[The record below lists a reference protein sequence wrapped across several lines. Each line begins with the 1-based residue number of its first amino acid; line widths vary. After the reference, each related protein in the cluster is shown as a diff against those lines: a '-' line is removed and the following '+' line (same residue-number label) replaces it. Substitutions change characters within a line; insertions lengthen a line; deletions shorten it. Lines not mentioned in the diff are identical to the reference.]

1 MSSVPPNGPPG
12 RTPPTGP
19 NGPFMKVR
27 RPKPADP
34 LVRPKKRPIPR
45 PQMQKTDGALV
56 ANGQPRPTPQPPL
69 KPQQGPSARNA
80 KPFPSP
86 DDMTV
91 NGFSG
96 PLICDQY
103 VDFPLVTTKRA
114 LREGLKHHVA
124 KFMSKK
130 SIDPRDESQFTRPVR
145 LQRRDPRASTEQPVA
160 NKQELGQKGQREGGL
175 TEADREALEAK
186 KAARAKE
193 REENLAQI
201 APSASGGPKRTNVP
215 KQRIQQVFKAEMT
228 PGEIAKARIKY
239 EEALPWHLEDF
250 DNKNTWTGKYEA
262 AMSETYVMFVLEN
275 SGKLRMVPID
285 KWYKFNAKNPFR
297 ALTIEEAEQY
307 MSKKIKDPRWFMEKE
322 QARKQEKELADFAR
336 QRRIYTGR
344 VVASGIAEGGGG
356 DDMDFEEDRFADD
369 EEHVVVEE
377 DEEAKLAEKRIKRDQ
392 LKANVFDLRDE
403 KDYEAEEDQER
414 REKEALKEF
423 GKKVRK
429 ALQRREKNYDY
440 SSGSEANP
448 YSEEESTDESEAE
461 RLRAEEEKKKEK
473 EAEKASGPPA
483 AKGTGTPSDRPKF
496 IDALKK
502 GPAQQ
507 ARKRAGSPNASD
519 ASGTDT
525 PRKKAKNK
533 HISQPL
539 SAVTSKPGSRPM
551 SPAPSAPPSTGAPAA
566 QRKPDVTKLAG
577 KKRVRTGTGGAGSGS
592 DVEKG
597 VASGAEISDS
607 AATKKLKI
615 NPPGVSS
622 KRPTPAGSRAASP
635 APTGAKAGL
644 AGSRAGSPPVR
655 PSTPAAAAVGSF
667 PTHAE
672 VHAAIPPTGIL
683 SGDLLKLFRPRLGD
697 MKTNYPKFIAI
708 VKEVG
713 VFAKEDKLLRPA
725 PNFRASGL

>member
-12 RTPPTGP
+12 RVPPAGRA
-19 NGPFMKVR
+19 GPFIKVR

-45 PQMQKTDGALV
+45 SQGLAPGGAPV
-56 ANGQPRPTPQPPL
+56 ANGQPRPSPQLPP
-69 KPQQGPSARNA
+69 KPQSNTSTPKPPPIPSA
-80 KPFPSP
+80 

-96 PLICDQY
+96 PLLCQNY
-103 VDFPLVTTKRA
+103 VDFALVTTKRA
-114 LREGLKHHVA
+114 MKEGLKHHVA
-124 KFMSKK
+124 KFLSKK
-130 SIDPRDESQFTRPVR
+130 NIDPRDESQFTRPVR
-145 LQRRDPRASTEQPVA
+145 LQRRDPRATTEPPPIERQQNA
-160 NKQELGQKGQREGGL
+160 QKGREGNL
-175 TEADREALEAK
+175 TEAEREALEAK

-215 KQRIQQVFKAEMT
+215 KQRIQQVFKSEMT
-228 PGEIAKARIKY
+228 PEEIAKARVKY

-250 DNKNTWTGKYEA
+250 DNKNTWVGKYEA
-262 AMSETYVMFVLEN
+262 AMSETYAMFVLEQN
-275 SGKLRMVPID
+275 GKLRLVPID
-285 KWYKFNAKNPFR
+285 KWYKFSGKNPFK
-297 ALTIEEAEQY
+297 ALTIEEAEKY

-322 QARKQEKELADFAR
+322 QERKQERELADFAK
-336 QRRIYTGR
+336 QRKVYTGR
-344 VVASGIAEGGGG
+344 VVSSGVGEGGEG

-377 DEEAKLAEKRIKRDQ
+377 DEEAKLAEKRIKKDQ
-392 LKANVFDLRDE
+392 LKANVFNLRDE
-403 KDYEAEEDQER
+403 RDYEAEENQER

-440 SSGSEANP
+440 SSGSDANP
-448 YSEEESTDESEAE
+448 WSEDENTDESEAE
-461 RLRAEEEKKKEK
+461 RIRAEEEKKEGEK
-473 EAEKASGPPA
+473 SSAPQT
-483 AKGTGTPSDRPKF
+483 KGTSTPSDRGKF
-496 IDALKK
+496 TDALKK
-502 GPAQQ
+502 GPTQQ
-507 ARKRAGSPNASD
+507 MKKRPGSPNVSD

-533 HISQPL
+533 HIGQPL
-539 SAVTSKPGSRPM
+539 STTGSKPGSRPM
-551 SPAPSAPPSTGAPAA
+551 SPAPSTTTSAT
-566 QRKPDVTKLAG
+566 QRKQDATKPAG
-577 KKRVRTGTGGAGSGS
+577 KKRMRSGTGGAGSGS
-592 DVEKG
+592 DAERG
-597 VASGAEISDS
+597 AASGAEVSDS
-607 AATKKLKI
+607 AVAKKLKI

-622 KRPTPAGSRAASP
+622 KRGTP
-635 APTGAKAGL
+635 

-655 PSTPAAAAVGSF
+655 PSTPATATTAAPVGSF

-672 VHAAIPPTGIL
+672 VHAAIPPTGIS
-683 SGDLLKLFRPRLGD
+683 SGDLLKLFRHRLGD

-725 PNFRASGL
+725 PNFKPSGS